1 MATYVGRRLLQALV
15 VLWGVSVIV
24 FLLLRLAPSDPV
36 TLMLAESA
44 SAEQIA
50 EARHALGFDR
60 PIYVQYL
67 IFLGRA
73 LQGDLGSSLYY
84 KEPALGVI
92 LRALPRT
99 LLLGGIAFAISL
111 AVALPVGIVSAIRRD
126 SLWDYFGVGLA
137 LIGQATP
144 PYWLGIMLILIFSV
158 NLRLLPTSGSFGPEH
173 VVLPA
178 ITLAAVLM
186 PVVTRLVRSGM
197 LDVLHEDYV
206 RTARAKGLR
215 ERVVIGKHALRN
227 MLIPL
232 VTVLGLQ
239 LTSLLGGAVIVEQVF
254 AWPGVGQIAVQAI
267 YSRDYPVVQAD
278 VLVVSAAFVFMNLL
292 VDVLYAWLD
301 PRIRVAG

>member
-1 MATYVGRRLLQALV
+1 MAAYIGRRLLQSVV

-24 FLLLRLAPSDPV
+24 FLLLRLAPSDPI
-36 TLMLAESA
+36 TLLLAETA
-44 SAEQIA
+44 SPQQIA
-50 EARHALGFDR
+50 EARHELGFDQ
-60 PIYVQYL
+60 PVYVQYL
-67 IFLGRA
+67 IFMGRA
-73 LQGDLGSSLYY
+73 LRGDLGRSLFY
-84 KEPALGVI
+84 KEPALDVI

-99 LLLGGIAFAISL
+99 LVLGAIAFAISL
-111 AVALPVGIVSAIRRD
+111 AVALPVGIISAIKRD
-126 SLWDYFGVGLA
+126 SVWDYLGVGLT
-137 LIGQATP
+137 LVGQATP
-144 PYWLGIMLILIFSV
+144 PYWLGIVLIFVFSV
-158 NLRLLPTSGSFGPEH
+158 NLHLLPTSGSFGPEY

-178 ITLAAVLM
+178 LTLAAVLM
-186 PVVTRLVRSGM
+186 PIVTRLVRSGM

-215 ERVVIGKHALRN
+215 ERVVVTKHALRN

-267 YSRDYPVVQAD
+267 SSRDYPVVQAD
-278 VLVVSAAFVFMNLL
+278 VLVVSFAFVFMNLL

-301 PRIRVAG
+301 PRIRVS

>member
-1 MATYVGRRLLQALV
+1 
-15 VLWGVSVIV
+15 
-24 FLLLRLAPSDPV
+24 
-36 TLMLAESA
+36 
-44 SAEQIA
+44 
-50 EARHALGFDR
+50 
-60 PIYVQYL
+60 
-67 IFLGRA
+67 
-73 LQGDLGSSLYY
+73 
-84 KEPALGVI
+84 
-92 LRALPRT
+92 
-99 LLLGGIAFAISL
+99 
-111 AVALPVGIVSAIRRD
+111 LPVGIVSAIRRD
-126 SLWDYFGVGLA
+126 SLWDYLGVGLA

-144 PYWLGIMLILIFSV
+144 PYWLGIMLILVFSV

-173 VVLPA
+173 VVLPS

-278 VLVVSAAFVFMNLL
+278 VLVVSSAFVLMNLL

-301 PRIRVAG
+301 PRIRVSG